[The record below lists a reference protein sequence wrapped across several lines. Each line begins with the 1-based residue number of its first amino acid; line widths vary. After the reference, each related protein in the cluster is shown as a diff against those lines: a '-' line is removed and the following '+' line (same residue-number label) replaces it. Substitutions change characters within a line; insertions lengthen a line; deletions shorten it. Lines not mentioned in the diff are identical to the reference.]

1 MPERSKKALGT
12 RGKKQQHVRFSTA
25 KISTASQQD
34 IRKNL
39 ARVSVSAG
47 TNKTYTSALKT
58 LSAFLV
64 KVRGGVHPLE
74 SITQDEFI
82 RFLQSC
88 KDQNMSSTETYRSAL
103 AQYQLA
109 HNVPQWARSVEI
121 LKLSKAVGHLH
132 VATPKGVITPDQC
145 RDLCQLIAV
154 ADAHFVPPCNLCWD
168 SSPKTFNKTLMLR
181 LKLQWTAILRPGE
194 LQTLRKKSLVQTLH
208 HHNRSLRRDS
218 LQAVREPL
226 VVSQL
231 VFTTKKNISANGLYT
246 ISNSAADI
254 FAELTK
260 DLLPEDY
267 IVSRCAD
274 KHIGEAV
281 RKGAEELKWSTSV
294 LWCAHALR
302 KSVLTELTK
311 QILEPAEA
319 FAAGIVS
326 STLHGFYATSL

>member
-1 MPERSKKALGT
+1 
-12 RGKKQQHVRFSTA
+12 
-25 KISTASQQD
+25 
-34 IRKNL
+34 
-39 ARVSVSAG
+39 
-47 TNKTYTSALKT
+47 
-58 LSAFLV
+58 
-64 KVRGGVHPLE
+64 
-74 SITQDEFI
+74 
-82 RFLQSC
+82 
-88 KDQNMSSTETYRSAL
+88 
-103 AQYQLA
+103 
-109 HNVPQWARSVEI
+109 
-121 LKLSKAVGHLH
+121 
-132 VATPKGVITPDQC
+132 
-145 RDLCQLIAV
+145 
-154 ADAHFVPPCNLCWD
+154 
-168 SSPKTFNKTLMLR
+168 MLR

-274 KHIGEAV
+274 KHISEAV